1 MVKLKTILKI
11 VFSLGLLSYL
21 IYQAEPEK
29 IFSIINRIWTGGN
42 FIYVIFAI
50 ITFKIAIV
58 VYAFRWQVLLKG
70 YGIHIGILMLF
81 RFYLIGLFFN
91 NFLPTGIGG
100 DITRIYNLIQEAGDR
115 TIGFAS
121 VMIERILGITST
133 LILTM
138 FSLTWLLGSFST
150 NRILYINILLLIFI
164 LLFFYLVFNRKYP
177 ESLAEK
183 VKKIKLFKFGERIDK
198 LFEAIRYFQDKKI
211 VYIKVISVSLFAQ
224 VLVILM
230 HYFCV
235 LALKIDVSIFYLFL
249 VVPVTFLLT
258 MLPSINGLGVRDGGF
273 VFLLG
278 KKGIS
283 NAAALSLSFLA
294 IIVPM
299 IVSIAGAILFIIQKK
314 KSKLEGIKSVEK
326 TIQL

>member
-11 VFSLGLLSYL
+11 IFSLGLLAYL
-21 IYQAEPEK
+21 IHMAEPEK
-29 IFSIINRIWTGGN
+29 IILIISRIWTGGRL
-42 FIYVIFAI
+42 IYVIFAI
-50 ITFKIAIV
+50 LTFTLAIV
-58 VYAFRWQVLLKG
+58 VYAYRWQVLLKG
-70 YGIHIGILMLF
+70 YNIHVGVFKLF
-81 RFYLIGLFFN
+81 KFYLIGLFFN

-121 VMIERILGITST
+121 VMTERLLGITST
-133 LILTM
+133 LILTL

-150 NRILYINILLLIFI
+150 NRILYLNIILLVFI
-164 LLFFYLVFNRKYP
+164 LLFFYLVFNRMYP

-183 VKKIKLFKFGERIDK
+183 IKKIQIFKLGERIDK

-211 VYIKVISVSLFAQ
+211 VYVKVISVSLFAQ
-224 VLVILM
+224 ALVILM

-235 LALKIDVSIFYLFL
+235 LALGLDVSILYLFL

-283 NAAALSLSFLA
+283 TAASLSLSFLA

-299 IVSIAGAILFIIQKK
+299 IVSIIGAILFIIQKK
-314 KSKLEGIKSVEK
+314 NSKIEGIKNVEK
-326 TIQL
+326 II